1 MDEMNLMTPDEMD
14 EVLKD
19 LTDEETSYLRLLIS
33 RLVTCFAKA
42 DSRAVILF
50 GNKTEEHV
58 SVCSVNCE
66 EMAAANM
73 LAHANDVMIFANTQ
87 DAPPK
92 ELFN

>member
-1 MDEMNLMTPDEMD
+1 MDAMKLMTPEEMD
-14 EVLKD
+14 TL
-19 LTDEETSYLRLLIS
+19 LEEISEEERTYLRMLIG
-33 RLVTCFAKA
+33 RIAHCFSKE
-42 DSRAVILF
+42 DHRAVILF
-50 GNKTEEHV
+50 GDKSEEHV

-92 ELFN
+92 EQFN